1 MDVHDERR
9 KEQTMSDDLIK
20 RSDAIEVIW
29 GDDINPSED
38 GMVFEAQSH
47 IDRDMRLIPSAD
59 RPSGEWIPATWN
71 DAQAPV
77 RLRTHKCSVCG
88 EKAEKILV
96 RTELIDN
103 YYCNK
108 CEPITE
114 YTHQEQLSDFCPHC
128 GARMK
133 GAGDDLSSLR

>member
-1 MDVHDERR
+1 MSETLDCTNCCIADFKHSLCDCNGDFCTKYKSIGDENDFM
-9 KEQTMSDDLIK
+9 QAVL
-20 RSDAIEVIW
+20 
-29 GDDINPSED
+29 
-38 GMVFEAQSH
+38 
-47 IDRDMRLIPSAD
+47 AD
-59 RPSGEWIPATWN
+59 RPSGEWIPATWQDEN
-71 DAQAPV
+71 CPE
-77 RLRTHKCSVCG
+77 RLKKHKCSVCG
-88 EKAEKILV
+88 EKAERILV

-133 GAGDDLSSLR
+133 GAEDERDS